1 MKDKMGVIAS
11 IHSTATQWE
20 HKFSIEITCEKG
32 MLILSGILSSTK
44 SYGKEQLI
52 LINKQKKGIIKKY
65 YTFKKI
71 IHGKKN

>member
-1 MKDKMGVIAS
+1 MRDKKGVIAS

-20 HKFSIEITCEKG
+20 HKFSIEITCQYG

-52 LINKQKKGIIKKY
+52 ILKKLKV
-65 YTFKKI
+65 
-71 IHGKKN
+71 